1 MANQW
6 KVLLILKQ
14 HWFGMDYVY
23 AIWKRKINAQIDSQ
37 NTLKGLRTG
46 LIQEK

>member
-14 HWFGMDYVY
+14 HWFGMDYVC
-23 AIWKRKINAQIDSQ
+23 AIWKRKSNTRIDSQ
-37 NTLKGLRTG
+37 NTLKGPKAG
-46 LIQEK
+46 LIQKK